1 MTIPNKASSSRLYNL
16 FARWS
21 YISYRYSAWII
32 LIAVLATVVCG
43 LYVSRNL
50 GMNTDTTDMLS
61 EDLPFRINM
70 THYSETFPQ
79 DIDTL
84 LLVVDAPTPE
94 QAYTFTARLAARLS
108 KDHENYYSVYS
119 PNVDDFFSRNGLLYE
134 SIPELEL
141 ITDRLAAAQPLMALI
156 AREPTLATFASVLTG
171 AVDELQKGRTME
183 LEPVLAAVS
192 ATVDARTNGSPR
204 ELSWQSLFDAKP
216 QKKAY
221 QELIVVKPRLH
232 YDQLFPAEQ
241 SIAAI
246 HAAAKDIGITENSPV
261 RLRITGEVALSHEEL
276 TSSLQG
282 MEVAGVIT
290 FVLVGIVLYFAMRTP
305 GLIFAVLICL
315 SMGLL
320 LTAAFATAAVGHLNL
335 ISIAFAVLYIGL
347 GADFAIHFLLRH
359 QELTDKGE
367 AAEEA
372 IYDSGGDAGAAL
384 AACTITNAIGFYA
397 FIPTDYSG
405 VAELGII
412 SGTGMIISLFVTLTI
427 GPALLRYFPKR
438 PSRARIQTISVGR
451 VLELSLKWHKL
462 TYALTLILAVAAL
475 AVLPQARFDYNLLNL
490 QDPKGKALQT
500 FRELLADAEHSPWQ
514 AVVLAG
520 SPAEAQSLAQRLA
533 ALPEVNKVVTMM
545 DFIPEDQQQKLVLIE
560 ELALTMGPIVFS
572 ERPNNNKD
580 SSAKTLS
587 RQREELNRLAAALNG
602 FIATHPD
609 HPTSAAARSLKSSLA
624 ALFAHLDSMRADEE
638 KDLLRSLENDLLA
651 TLPQALDRLRMATEA
666 SPFEEKDLP
675 VSLTSHWL
683 SQSGEYRL
691 AVYPAEDINDNQAL
705 RRFVNAV
712 QEVAPQATGAPMV
725 TLEAGDAVVQA
736 FIQAFSLALLGITVA
751 LLILLRS
758 VKYTLLVLAPLLL
771 SSLFTAAFT
780 VLLDIPFNFANVI
793 ALPLL
798 LGIGIDSSLHMVH
811 RSLNNELV
819 SEILIHTSTARAIFY
834 SALTALVDF
843 ASLMF
848 SPHQGTASMGVLLT
862 VGLALTLICTLVILP
877 VLLRGPGQSLK
888 T

>member
-21 YISYRYSAWII
+21 YISYRYSAWVI
-32 LIAVLATVVCG
+32 LIAVLVTAACG

-61 EDLPFRINM
+61 EDLPFRVNM

-84 LLVVDAPTPE
+84 LLVLDAPTPE

-134 SIPELEL
+134 SVPELEV
-141 ITDRLAAAQPLMALI
+141 ITDRLAAAQPLIALI
-156 AREPTLATFASVLTG
+156 AKEPTLATFASVLTN
-171 AVDELQKGRTME
+171 AVDELRKGRTME
-183 LEPVLAAVS
+183 LQPVLRAVS
-192 ATVDARTNGSPR
+192 ATLDARLSGSPR

-232 YDQLFPAEQ
+232 YDELFPAEQ
-241 SIAAI
+241 SIAALQ
-246 HAAAKDIGITENSPV
+246 AAAKDIGITEDSPV

-282 MEVAGVIT
+282 MEVAGIVT

-359 QELTDKGE
+359 QELTEKGE
-367 AAEEA
+367 PAAEA
-372 IYDSGGDAGAAL
+372 IYDAGGDAGAAL

-412 SGTGMIISLFVTLTI
+412 SGTGMVISLFVTLTI

-438 PSRARIQTISVGR
+438 PASAPIKTVSVGR

-462 TYALTLILAVAAL
+462 TYALTLILAVVALAAL
-475 AVLPQARFDYNLLNL
+475 PQVRFDYNLLNL

-514 AVVLAG
+514 AVALAD
-520 SPAEAQSLAQRLA
+520 SPAEAQRLAQRLA
-533 ALPEVNKVVTMM
+533 ALPEVSKVVTML
-545 DFIPEDQQQKLVLIE
+545 DFIPEDQQEKLFLIE
-560 ELALTMGPIVFS
+560 ELALTMGPIAFS
-572 ERPNNNKD
+572 ASPAGHRSEAA
-580 SSAKTLS
+580 SI
-587 RQREELNRLAAALNG
+587 RQREELNKLAAALDG
-602 FIATHPD
+602 FIATAPD
-609 HPTSAAARSLKSSLA
+609 HPASMAARSLKSSLG
-624 ALFAHLDSMRADEE
+624 ALFTRLDSAGPAE
-638 KDLLRSLENDLLA
+638 KQDLLRSVENDLLA

-675 VSLTSHWL
+675 PSLTSHWR

-705 RRFVNAV
+705 RRFVDAV

-725 TLEAGDAVVQA
+725 TLEAGDAVVHA

-758 VKYTLLVLAPLLL
+758 VKYSLLVLAPLLL

-862 VGLALTLICTLVILP
+862 VGLALTLVCTLVILP
-877 VLLRGPGQSLK
+877 VLLRGQGQTVK

>member
-21 YISYRYSAWII
+21 YISYRYSAWVI
-32 LIAVLATVVCG
+32 LIAVLVTAACG

-61 EDLPFRINM
+61 EDLPFRVNM

-84 LLVVDAPTPE
+84 LLVLDAPTPE

-134 SIPELEL
+134 SIPELEV

-156 AREPTLATFASVLTG
+156 AKEPTLATFASVLTN
-171 AVDELQKGRTME
+171 AVDELRKGRTME
-183 LEPVLAAVS
+183 LQPVLRAVS
-192 ATVDARTNGSPR
+192 ATLDARLSGSPR

-216 QKKAY
+216 QKKSY

-232 YDQLFPAEQ
+232 YDELFPAEQ
-241 SIAAI
+241 SIAAL
-246 HAAAKDIGITENSPV
+246 HAAAKDIGITEDSPV

-282 MEVAGVIT
+282 MEVAGIVT

-359 QELTDKGE
+359 QELTEKGE
-367 AAEEA
+367 PPAEA
-372 IYDSGGDAGAAL
+372 IYDAGGDAGAAL

-412 SGTGMIISLFVTLTI
+412 SGTGMVISLFVTLTI

-438 PSRARIQTISVGR
+438 PSSAPIKTVSVGR

-462 TYALTLILAVAAL
+462 TYALTLILAVVALAAL
-475 AVLPQARFDYNLLNL
+475 PQVRFDYNLLNL

-514 AVVLAG
+514 AVALAD
-520 SPAEAQSLAQRLA
+520 SPTEAQRLAQRLA
-533 ALPEVNKVVTMM
+533 ALPEVSKVVTML
-545 DFIPEDQQQKLVLIE
+545 DFIPEDQQEKLFLIE
-560 ELALTMGPIVFS
+560 ELALTMGPIAFS
-572 ERPNNNKD
+572 APSGGHRSEAA
-580 SSAKTLS
+580 SI
-587 RQREELNRLAAALNG
+587 RQREELNKLATALDG
-602 FIATHPD
+602 FIATDPGHPA
-609 HPTSAAARSLKSSLA
+609 SMAARSLKSSLD
-624 ALFAHLDSMRADEE
+624 ALFTRLDSAPPAE
-638 KDLLRSLENDLLA
+638 KQDLLRSVENDLLA

-675 VSLTSHWL
+675 SSLTSHWR
-683 SQSGEYRL
+683 SQSGEYRV

-705 RRFVNAV
+705 RRFVDAV

-725 TLEAGDAVVQA
+725 TLEAGDAVVHA
-736 FIQAFSLALLGITVA
+736 FIQAFSLALLGITIA

-758 VKYTLLVLAPLLL
+758 VKYSLLVLAPLLL

-877 VLLRGPGQSLK
+877 VLLRGQGQTVK

>member
-1 MTIPNKASSSRLYNL
+1 
-16 FARWS
+16 
-21 YISYRYSAWII
+21 
-32 LIAVLATVVCG
+32 
-43 LYVSRNL
+43 
-50 GMNTDTTDMLS
+50 
-61 EDLPFRINM
+61 
-70 THYSETFPQ
+70 
-79 DIDTL
+79 
-84 LLVVDAPTPE
+84 
-94 QAYTFTARLAARLS
+94 
-108 KDHENYYSVYS
+108 
-119 PNVDDFFSRNGLLYE
+119 
-134 SIPELEL
+134 
-141 ITDRLAAAQPLMALI
+141 
-156 AREPTLATFASVLTG
+156 LATFASVLTN
-171 AVDELQKGRTME
+171 AVDELRKGRTME
-183 LEPVLAAVS
+183 LQPVLRAVS
-192 ATVDARTNGSPR
+192 ATLDARLSGSPR
-204 ELSWQSLFDAKP
+204 ELSWQSLFDDKP

-241 SIAAI
+241 SIAAL
-246 HAAAKDIGITENSPV
+246 HEAAKDIGITQNSPV

-282 MEVAGVIT
+282 MEVAGIVT

-359 QELTDKGE
+359 QELTEKGE
-367 AAEEA
+367 SPAEA
-372 IYDSGGDAGAAL
+372 IYDAGGDAGAAL

-412 SGTGMIISLFVTLTI
+412 SGTGMVISLLVTLTI

-438 PSRARIQTISVGR
+438 PSSAPIKTVSVGK

-462 TYALTLILAVAAL
+462 TYVLTLILAVAAL
-475 AVLPQARFDYNLLNL
+475 AALPQVRFDYNLLNM

-500 FRELLADAEHSPWQ
+500 FRELLGDAENSPWQ
-514 AVVLAG
+514 AVALAD
-520 SPAEAQSLAQRLA
+520 SPGDTQRLAQRLTE
-533 ALPEVNKVVTMM
+533 LPEVSKVVTML
-545 DFIPEDQQQKLVLIE
+545 DFIPEEQQQKLFLIE
-560 ELALTMGPIVFS
+560 ELALIVGPIVFLAPPDNS
-572 ERPNNNKD
+572 GD
-580 SSAKTLS
+580 SSEKALS
-587 RQREELNRLAAALNG
+587 RQREELNRLAAALEG
-602 FIATHPD
+602 FVAKHPG
-609 HPTSAAARSLKSSLA
+609 HPASLAARSLKSSLD
-624 ALFAHLDSMRADEE
+624 ALFTRLDSAGPPE
-638 KDLLRSLENDLLA
+638 KQNLLRSVENDLLA
-651 TLPQALDRLRMATEA
+651 TLPQALERLRMATEA
-666 SPFEEKDLP
+666 SAFEEKDLP
-675 VSLTSHWL
+675 ISLASHWR
-683 SQSGEYRL
+683 SQGGEYRL
-691 AVYPAEDINDNQAL
+691 AVYPAEDINDNRAL
-705 RRFVNAV
+705 RRFVDAV

-758 VKYTLLVLAPLLL
+758 VKYSLLVLAPLLL

-780 VLLDIPFNFANVI
+780 VLLDIPFNFANII

-862 VGLALTLICTLVILP
+862 VGLALTLVCTLVILP
-877 VLLRGPGQSLK
+877 VLLRGQGQTVK